1 MTMVQTARVTLVTI
15 IAAFELE
22 DRLVQDL
29 RRLGVRGYTLGK
41 VDGRGLHGSR
51 MAGLVD
57 APNLRLEALVDAQMA
72 ARILERIATR
82 YVDQPLMAY
91 THEVQAMPAEHFE

>member
-1 MTMVQTARVTLVTI
+1 
-15 IAAFELE
+15 
-22 DRLVQDL
+22 
-29 RRLGVRGYTLGK
+29 
-41 VDGRGLHGSR
+41 

-57 APNLRLEALVDAQMA
+57 APNLRLEALVDAETA